1 MKKYKDFREFFAFAI
16 FVLKHPD
23 FWILNYKYDKNVDLF
38 ISLLID
44 NRHDVEVLRQT
55 YYVIDIKYK
64 GNIFSLWRC
73 NRWHAYLTDCHDKH
87 GLKLW
92 EQRTPSRLNAWRF
105 YKTFDNDFDGFEYYE
120 NLSSYLQAFERP
132 KDAADTF

>member
-1 MKKYKDFREFFAFAI
+1 MKKYKDFREFFAFAL

-23 FWILNYKYDKNVDLF
+23 FWNLNYQYDENVDLF
-38 ISLLID
+38 ISFLID

-55 YYVIDIKYK
+55 HYFIDLKYK

-73 NRWHAYLTDCHDKH
+73 NRWCAYLARCSDKNNSQ
-87 GLKLW
+87 LW
-92 EQRTPSRLNAWRF
+92 EQRRPSRLNAWRF
-105 YKTFDNDFDGFEYYE
+105 YKAFDNDFDGFEYYE
-120 NLSSYLQAFERP
+120 NLASYLRAFERT